1 MRVEEK
7 QTVQVIAAPRK
18 LMPISPTVKHEQFQ
32 RADNSDLCRKV
43 KKGYEIVYAKIY
55 YAR

>member
-1 MRVEEK
+1 MRVEGK

-18 LMPISPTVKHEQFQ
+18 LIPISSTDKYERHQ

-43 KKGYEIVYAKIY
+43 KKDT
-55 YAR
+55 R